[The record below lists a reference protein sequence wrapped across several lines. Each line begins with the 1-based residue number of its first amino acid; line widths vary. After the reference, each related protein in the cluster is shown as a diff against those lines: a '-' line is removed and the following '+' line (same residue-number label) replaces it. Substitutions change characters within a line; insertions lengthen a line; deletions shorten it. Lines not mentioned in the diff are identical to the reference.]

1 MAQIISVSIDLT
13 KLDKSKIVEG
23 KNGAKYYNLT
33 INVNDQKDNYG
44 NDASVTIAQTKEER
58 EAKQPRTFIG
68 KGRVIWSNNG
78 VQATQQ
84 QVQQNNAPNFTPPP
98 GDNGDD
104 DLTF

>member
-1 MAQIISVSIDLT
+1 MAQIISVSIDLS
-13 KLDKSKIVEG
+13 KLDKSRIVEG

-68 KGRVIWSNNG
+68 NGKVIWSNN
-78 VQATQQ
+78 ATQSPQ
-84 QVQQNNAPNFTPPP
+84 PQNNAATFTPPP
-98 GDNGDD
+98 VDNGDD
-104 DLTF
+104 LLPF